1 LAGIERKEPQLGKRE
16 ELNMETF
23 VDREQMAE
31 QLKIPAA
38 TVDYLRR
45 ERGLPHVW
53 VGKHCRYVPSDVV
66 HWVRSG
72 QRG

>member
-1 LAGIERKEPQLGKRE
+1 
-16 ELNMETF
+16 METF

-66 HWVRSG
+66 RWVRSG